1 MERNPLRSARWF
13 GANDLA
19 GFIHRASLHAE
30 GISRAALEG
39 RPVIG
44 ICNAWSE
51 LVNCNLHFRGLA
63 EAAKRG
69 VLQAGGLPLE
79 FPTISLGEN
88 LMKPSAMLFRN
99 LMAMDVE
106 ECIRSYPLDAVV
118 LLGGCDKT
126 VPAQL
131 MGAVSA
137 GVPAIMVTGG
147 PSQAAYFRGRELGA
161 GTDLWHYADELRAGR
176 MSQEAFAELEA
187 AATPS
192 FGHCNELGTASTMAA
207 LVEALGMCLPGTSTI
222 PAVDAARMRAAE
234 QTGTRAVALAREGLA
249 PAQIITAESLD
260 NAITLL
266 MALGGGTN
274 AVVHL
279 LALAGR
285 LGVPLTLDRFDEL
298 SRRTPVIGNLRPSGE
313 HLFEHLHRA
322 GGVQAV
328 LRQLAPLLHGGAATV
343 TGETLEQGYANA
355 ETLDRAVIATLAE
368 PLAAQGG
375 LAILRGSL
383 APSGAVIK
391 QSAASAAL
399 LAPSRP
405 GARVRGRLRRAGA
418 HRRPGARR
426 LRPTP
431 CSCCA
436 TRAPRR
442 PRHARVGAGADP
454 EEAARPGRD
463 RHGARLGR
471 AHERHG
477 LRHRRAAR
485 RAGVGRRRPARGGA
499 RRRSRSCST
508 SRRGA
513 STSRSRP
520 RRSSAASPSKAPSPR
535 PRTRAATVRS
545 TSSTCCRPTRA
556 ATSTSCAP
564 SRAPSRER
572 AARPAQRLGGRLVS
586 SSITL
591 PRGPS
596 ACASAANAS
605 P

>member
-1 MERNPLRSARWF
+1 VERPLRSARWF

-30 GISRAALEG
+30 GISRAALDG
-39 RPVIG
+39 RPIIG
-44 ICNAWSE
+44 ICNSWSE

-88 LMKPSAMLFRN
+88 LMKPSTMLYRN

-131 MGAVSA
+131 MGAISA

-192 FGHCNELGTASTMAA
+192 VGHCNELGTASTMTA

-234 QTGTRAVALAREGLA
+234 LTGTRAVGLAREGLS
-249 PAQIITAESLD
+249 PANIVTAQSLD

-285 LGVPLTLDRFDEL
+285 LGVPLTLERFDEL
-298 SRRTPVIGNLRPSGE
+298 SRRTPVVGNLRPSGD

-328 LRQLAPLLHGGAATV
+328 LKELAPLLSEAAMTV
-343 TGETLEQGYANA
+343 TGQPLSHGYANA
-355 ETLDRAVIATLAE
+355 ETLDRAVIATLGEPFAAE
-368 PLAAQGG
+368 GG
-375 LAILRGSL
+375 LAILRGNL

-391 QSAASAAL
+391 QSAASPAL
-399 LAPSRP
+399 LKHRGPALVFEDVYDVQARIDDPALEVTADTVLVLRNSGPRGGPGMPEWGQVPIPKKLLAQGVTDMVRVSDARMSGTAFGTVVLHVAPESAAGGP
-405 GARVRGRLRRAGA
+405 LGAVRDGDQIVLDV
-418 HRRPGARR
+418 GARR
-426 LRPTP
+426 IDLDVP
-431 CSCCA
+431 A
-436 TRAPRR
+436 AEIERR
-442 PRHARVGAGADP
+442 LAEQGG
-454 EEAARPGRD
+454 
-463 RHGARLGR
+463 
-471 AHERHG
+471 
-477 LRHRRAAR
+477 RRAAY
-485 RAGVGRRRPARGGA
+485 ARGYGA
-499 RRRSRSCST
+499 LYLEHVLQADEGCDFDFLRAIP
-508 SRRGA
+508 GA
-513 STSRSRP
+513 EAESEP
-520 RRSSAASPSKAPSPR
+520 
-535 PRTRAATVRS
+535 
-545 TSSTCCRPTRA
+545 
-556 ATSTSCAP
+556 
-564 SRAPSRER
+564 
-572 AARPAQRLGGRLVS
+572 LGLLSGWV
-586 SSITL
+586 
-591 PRGPS
+591 GGW
-596 ACASAANAS
+596 
-605 P
+605 